1 MNQAEENALIS
12 KIVNDEKAF
21 PLEDHSA
28 EEIVV
33 TVIRLAIRAAY
44 AKGRED
50 AAKVCE
56 SLCADYYPHARGPYL
71 DCAAAIRKGE

>member
-1 MNQAEENALIS
+1 MNQSDEDALVNRA
-12 KIVNDEKAF
+12 IVGYEANGNRDA
-21 PLEDHSA
+21 
-28 EEIVV
+28 
-33 TVIRLAIRAAY
+33 IRLAIRAAY